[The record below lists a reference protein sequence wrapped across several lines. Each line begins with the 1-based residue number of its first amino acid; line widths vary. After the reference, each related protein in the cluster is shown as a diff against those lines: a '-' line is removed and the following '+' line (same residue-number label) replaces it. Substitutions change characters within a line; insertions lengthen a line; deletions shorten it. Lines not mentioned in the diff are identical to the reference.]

1 MQQAVEKLLRFRK
14 GHLRFFLFDVL
25 LIFSKCLF
33 LSMCGNI
40 TPSFCYYIIFLLL
53 HHLFVITSSFSGST
67 VHSRWL
73 HWDRVWC
80 WVLYCSHSGWW
91 MFRSKLC
98 LRFFLFPKRSI
109 LHMMV
114 HTFASMY
121 HLTGNYAILS
131 ITSNFVLSFPRSH
144 LFNNSPY
151 KWTNG
156 CEYMEIIYF
165 NCS

>member
-1 MQQAVEKLLRFRK
+1 MFCWYFQSAY
-14 GHLRFFLFDVL
+14 FFPCVV
-25 LIFSKCLF
+25 I
-33 LSMCGNI
+33 
-40 TPSFCYYIIFLLL
+40 L

-91 MFRSKLC
+91 MLRSKLC

-131 ITSNFVLSFPRSH
+131 ITLNFVLSFPRSH

-151 KWTNG
+151 KQTNG